1 MMHGLYTAANGML
14 VQQLASDATAN
25 NLANASTDGYRRQLP
40 AVTAFPQ
47 LVDRALQSRLPLQD
61 VLAEPTQNLLML
73 STTTDAAAGILR
85 QTGNPTDLA
94 LRGDGFFVLGD
105 ADGRELLTRSGSF
118 SLNADQQLATP
129 DGLLVRGESG
139 PITIDSPTWEVDR
152 TGRVLVDGMEVDRL
166 RVVVPSDPSGMQRVG
181 ETRWAAGAVVPLRA
195 PQIAQGAL
203 ESSNVNAIAEMVSLI
218 TATRQFEANQKSVQS
233 IDATLDK
240 LVNEVGRTA

>member
-1 MMHGLYTAANGML
+1 
-14 VQQLASDATAN
+14 
-25 NLANASTDGYRRQLP
+25 
-40 AVTAFPQ
+40 
-47 LVDRALQSRLPLQD
+47 
-61 VLAEPTQNLLML
+61 
-73 STTTDAAAGILR
+73 
-85 QTGNPTDLA
+85 
-94 LRGDGFFVLGD
+94 
-105 ADGRELLTRSGSF
+105 
-118 SLNADQQLATP
+118 
-129 DGLLVRGESG
+129 
-139 PITIDSPTWEVDR
+139 
-152 TGRVLVDGMEVDRL
+152 MEVDRL